1 MINLEKSKVE
11 WETERGV
18 LVKRFQVNL
27 YFIIMLRDDNNNV
40 LVQELSSM
48 DMSEYMA
55 RLNIQRELH
64 YILEKNLGMQKSSTE
79 MKLNAALVDLEKMQS
94 EYDALNALIST
105 YPKNVDV
112 DLLHAVNRP
121 NNFLRV
127 LFREIFRDFWEFFW
141 EETNFAFLQ

>member
-105 YPKNVDV
+105 YPNNVDV
-112 DLLHAVNRP
+112 DLLHAVNRS

>member
-112 DLLHAVNRP
+112 DLLHAVNRS

>member
-64 YILEKNLGMQKSSTE
+64 Y
-79 MKLNAALVDLEKMQS
+79 
-94 EYDALNALIST
+94 
-105 YPKNVDV
+105 
-112 DLLHAVNRP
+112 
-121 NNFLRV
+121 
-127 LFREIFRDFWEFFW
+127 
-141 EETNFAFLQ
+141 